1 MKKILTIDS
10 IIKFDPIL
18 IEKKIKKQKI
28 KINNTGLKSQK
39 KSEKIFY
46 NLNLFQK
53 LVRKF
58 NLFKNFVYFDLK
70 LKKFITKYKISEE
83 NTREYKLKIF
93 DKVRYYSFF
102 EIIKKYKIKSVLEL
116 GSGASTLFFN
126 EFINFKKGRFYTF
139 DQDKNIIKKVKKK
152 LPKNYKKISF
162 CCSKVD
168 IVYEKNELFL
178 KYTDIKKI

>member
-1 MKKILTIDS
+1 MKKILS
-10 IIKFDPIL
+10 IGDINKFNL
-18 IEKKIKKQKI
+18 SFFEKKLKNKRL

-39 KSEKIFY
+39 KTEEIFY

-93 DKVRYYSFF
+93 DKFRYYTFF

-116 GSGASTLFFN
+116 GSGSSTLFFN
-126 EFINFKKGRFYTF
+126 EFINFKKGVF
-139 DQDKNIIKKVKKK
+139 ILLIKIRILSKK
-152 LPKNYKKISF
+152 
-162 CCSKVD
+162 
-168 IVYEKNELFL
+168 
-178 KYTDIKKI
+178 